1 LRLPLAQ
8 RKWIRW
14 KDFDMNSFL
23 EARGVTKSYPM
34 ASGRLEILKG
44 IDLTIEKGE
53 AISIVGASGAGKST
67 LLHILGTLDRPT
79 LGKVF
84 HRGLDLTKMND
95 DDVAKHRNQT
105 MGFVFQFHHLLAEF
119 SALENVAMPLRIAG
133 EMPQSALRVA
143 EEQLVALGLKDRLHH
158 RPNELSGGEQQRVA
172 IARSIVRKP
181 EILFADEPTGNLDT
195 QNAARIQDL
204 MFELH
209 QRLGLTLVVV
219 THDQAFAGRF
229 PRALRMRDGQWES
242 RNF

>member
-1 LRLPLAQ
+1 
-8 RKWIRW
+8 
-14 KDFDMNSFL
+14 MNSFL

-34 ASGRLEILKG
+34 VSGRLEILKG

-133 EMPQSALRVA
+133 EMPQHALRVA

-229 PRALRMRDGQWES
+229 PRALRMRDGQWE
-242 RNF
+242 

>member
-1 LRLPLAQ
+1 
-8 RKWIRW
+8 
-14 KDFDMNSFL
+14 MNSFL

-34 ASGRLEILKG
+34 ASGRMEILKG

-181 EILFADEPTGNLDT
+181 EIIFADEPTGNLDT

>member
-1 LRLPLAQ
+1 
-8 RKWIRW
+8 
-14 KDFDMNSFL
+14 MNSLL

-34 ASGRLEILKG
+34 PSGRLEVLKG
-44 IDLTIEKGE
+44 IDLTVEKGE
-53 AISIVGASGAGKST
+53 AISIVGSSGVGKST

-79 LGKVF
+79 LGKVL
-84 HRGLDLTKMND
+84 HRGIDLTKMSD
-95 DDVAKHRNQT
+95 DEVAAHRNAT

-119 SALENVAMPLRIAG
+119 SALENVAMPLRIGG
-133 EMPQSALRVA
+133 EPPLVALRSA
-143 EEQLVALGLKDRLHH
+143 EEQLVQMGLKDRLHH
-158 RPNELSGGEQQRVA
+158 RPSELSGGEQQRVA

-204 MFELH
+204 LFEL
-209 QRLGLTLVVV
+209 REKLGLTLVVV
-219 THDQAFAGRF
+219 THATAFAARF

>member
-1 LRLPLAQ
+1 
-8 RKWIRW
+8 
-14 KDFDMNSFL
+14 MNSFL

-95 DDVAKHRNQT
+95 DDLAKHRNQT

-133 EMPQSALRVA
+133 EVPQNALRVA
-143 EEQLVALGLKDRLHH
+143 EEQLVSLGLKDRLHH

-209 QRLGLTLVVV
+209 QKLGLTLVVV

>member
-1 LRLPLAQ
+1 
-8 RKWIRW
+8 
-14 KDFDMNSFL
+14 MNSFL

-84 HRGLDLTKMND
+84 HRGIDLTKMND

-133 EMPQSALRVA
+133 EMPQNALCVA

-209 QRLGLTLVVV
+209 QKLGLTLVVV

>member
-1 LRLPLAQ
+1 
-8 RKWIRW
+8 
-14 KDFDMNSFL
+14 MNSFL

-84 HRGLDLTKMND
+84 HRGLDLTKLND

-133 EMPQSALRVA
+133 EIPQNALRVA

-195 QNAARIQDL
+195 QNAAKIQDL

-219 THDQAFAGRF
+219 THDQAFASRF
-229 PRALRMRDGQWES
+229 PRALRMRDGQWET

>member
-1 LRLPLAQ
+1 
-8 RKWIRW
+8 
-14 KDFDMNSFL
+14 MNSFL

-133 EMPQSALRVA
+133 EMPQSAIRVA
-143 EEQLVALGLKDRLHH
+143 VQHLAGLGLKDRLHH

-195 QNAARIQDL
+195 QNAAKIQDL

-229 PRALRMRDGQWES
+229 PRALRMRDGQWET